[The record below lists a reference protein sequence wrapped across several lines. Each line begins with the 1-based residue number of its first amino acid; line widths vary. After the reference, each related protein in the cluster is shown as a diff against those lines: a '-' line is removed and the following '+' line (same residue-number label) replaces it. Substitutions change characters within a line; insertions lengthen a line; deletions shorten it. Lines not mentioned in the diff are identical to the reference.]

1 MNIDQFESV
10 QAIRDSGKLLAADFA
25 EGGDRTL
32 VYGYTVERYTFHVYL
47 LGGMIH
53 RYVTDGP
60 VTVSYSCDTE
70 IEPGAVIPNK
80 RAYPE
85 RCDYSFMRAV
95 HGMGEPV
102 S

>member
-1 MNIDQFESV
+1 M
-10 QAIRDSGKLLAADFA
+10 
-25 EGGDRTL
+25 
-32 VYGYTVERYTFHVYL
+32 ERYTFHVYL

-53 RYVTDGP
+53 RYVYDGAG
-60 VTVSYSCDTE
+60 TVAYSCDTE

-95 HGMGEPV
+95 HSMGELV
-102 S
+102 SYAKFDTDITLVDGPHFYGNIA